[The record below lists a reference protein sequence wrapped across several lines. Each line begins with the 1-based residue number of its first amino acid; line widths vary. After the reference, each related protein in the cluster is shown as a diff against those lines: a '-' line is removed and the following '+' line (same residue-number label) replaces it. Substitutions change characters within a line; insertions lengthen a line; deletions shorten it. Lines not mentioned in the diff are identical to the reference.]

1 MKTFAIRAVAALV
14 AAAVGVQ
21 GTCLAGEAGTALK
34 ATGVPSALAGA
45 AVPTAELSRQHARG
59 TDNINVDTNYTFDGA
74 LSNGALRGNA
84 VIGPSD
90 TGSITTTGSIN
101 NNTGI
106 TTVFQNSGNNSLFQQ
121 TTSINITVH

>member
-1 MKTFAIRAVAALV
+1 MKTFAIRAVVALV

-21 GTCLAGEAGTALK
+21 GACLAGEAGTALK
-34 ATGVPSALAGA
+34 ATGVPGALAGA
-45 AVPTAELSRQHARG
+45 AVPAAELSRQHARG

-74 LSNGALRGNA
+74 LSNGTLRGNA